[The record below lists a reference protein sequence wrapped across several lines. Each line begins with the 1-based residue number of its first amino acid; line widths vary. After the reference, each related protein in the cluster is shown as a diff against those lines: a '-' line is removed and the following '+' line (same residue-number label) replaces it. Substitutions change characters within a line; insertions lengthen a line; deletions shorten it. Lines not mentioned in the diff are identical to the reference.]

1 MRAPLLRVKI
11 AVQFMPPCRP
21 ALSIWFMDTY
31 LFNCTTNIGGGTTQN
46 AANFVALALKDPSV
60 RWHFALSPHVHKD
73 LLAMGVQL
81 ARYEVFETPSQSPA
95 MRKAVLAYERSIKP
109 GLTYTMAGPAFI
121 KFDSLHVLG
130 CSNPYVSNLDRMALM
145 CGRNYAQAAVM
156 YLRSRYQL
164 HQFKAAQFWI
174 FQTESS
180 RQGFCQATDLSVN
193 KTAVVPNSVG
203 LAFAQAAPAKTL
215 QELPKQGDLRI
226 FVPSLEY
233 PHKALHIIP
242 DVAYHLK
249 NKFPNLNPIF
259 TLTVSHNSEVL
270 KAIKDRSL
278 QLGVQ
283 NNVLNHGHF
292 PYAEAPA
299 LYTACD
305 LVFLPSILEV
315 FSTSYLEAMATGKPL
330 VVADRA
336 FSREICEQAA
346 LFANPLDAEHSA
358 AQIAELLN
366 NPSVLVDLAKHVP
379 HVLAK
384 YKTYETRYANIMK
397 ALRYAEGFR

>member
-1 MRAPLLRVKI
+1 
-11 AVQFMPPCRP
+11 
-21 ALSIWFMDTY
+21 MDTY

-46 AANFVALALKDPSV
+46 AANFVALAMKDPGV
-60 RWHFALSPHVHKD
+60 KWHFALSPHVYKD
-73 LLAMGVQL
+73 LLAMGVQPE
-81 ARYEVFETPSQSPA
+81 RYQVFETPSQSPA
-95 MRKAVLAYERSIKP
+95 MRKAILEYERSIKP
-109 GLTYTMAGPAFI
+109 GLTYTMAGPAFV
-121 KFDSLHVLG
+121 KFDSLHILG

-145 CGRNYAQAAVM
+145 CGRSYAQAAIM

-180 RQGFCQATDLSVN
+180 RRGFCQATDVPVK

-203 LAFAQAAPAKTL
+203 MAFPQKPPSTEVRA
-215 QELPKQGDLRI
+215 LPKQGDLRV

-242 DVAYHLK
+242 DVANHLK
-249 NKFPNLNPIF
+249 TKLPGLNPLF
-259 TLTVSHNSEVL
+259 TLTISEGSKVF
-270 KAIKDRSL
+270 KTIKERSR
-278 QLGVQ
+278 QLGVMQ
-283 NNVLNHGHF
+283 NIHNRGHF
-292 PYAEAPA
+292 PYAEAPY
-299 LYTACD
+299 LYASCD

-346 LFANPLDAEHSA
+346 VFVNPLDAEHSA
-358 AQIAELLN
+358 DQIAGLIH
-366 NPSVLVDLAKHVP
+366 NPLALRYLAEQAP
-379 HVLAK
+379 NVLAK
-384 YKTYETRYANIMK
+384 YKTYETRYANIMN
-397 ALRYAEGFR
+397 ALRHAEGLQ